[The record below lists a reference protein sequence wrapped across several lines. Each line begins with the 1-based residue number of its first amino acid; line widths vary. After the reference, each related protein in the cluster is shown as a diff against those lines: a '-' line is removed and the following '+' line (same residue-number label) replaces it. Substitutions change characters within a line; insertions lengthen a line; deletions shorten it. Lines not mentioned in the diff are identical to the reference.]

1 MWCLSFLLAAILCLA
16 EIPQEARAGP
26 LPVGECTVDAS
37 DRTLNIIAITDMD
50 KESRTS
56 PEGYTWRAL
65 TRKGQLFVKD
75 ELAKLEVTWDLSSDQ
90 NLTTHLNMKGRA
102 MEMSDLVK
110 FNGHLLSPDD
120 KTGMIFE
127 IEEKKAIP
135 WLFLNSGPGDTTSGM
150 KAEWM
155 TLKDDQLYV
164 GGHGMR
170 YRNKKGEVFSTDAMW
185 IKIVSH
191 DGVVK
196 SVDWTDVY
204 DKIAQA
210 AGATSP
216 GYLTHEAVQWSAI
229 HKRWF
234 FLPRKYSTEIYNDEL
249 DELRGTNLLITAD
262 ESMEDIQV
270 AKIGELTHPDRGY
283 SAFDFVPGTCDS
295 VILALK
301 SKEHG
306 GSTESYITALDT
318 DGKVLLEDQRLD
330 GDLKFE
336 GLYFL

>member
-16 EIPQEARAGP
+16 EILQEARASP
-26 LPVGECTVDAS
+26 LPMGECTVDAS

-127 IEEKKAIP
+127 IEDKKAIP
-135 WLFLNSGPGDTTSGM
+135 WLFLNSGPGNTTSGM

-164 GGHGMR
+164 GGHGMA
-170 YRNKKGEVFSTDAMW
+170 YRNKKGEIFSTDAMW
-185 IKIVSH
+185 IKIISH

-216 GYLTHEAVQWSAI
+216 GYLTHEAVQWSEI

-249 DELRGTNLLITAD
+249 DEIRGTNLLITAD
-262 ESMEDIQV
+262 ESMGDIQV
-270 AKIGELTHPDRGY
+270 VKIGELTHPDRGY
-283 SAFDFVPGTCDS
+283 SAFDFVPGTCDG

-301 SKEHG
+301 SMEHG

>member
-1 MWCLSFLLAAILCLA
+1 MLLSVTEFQAILGLA
-16 EIPQEARAGP
+16 EIPQEARASP
-26 LPVGECTVDAS
+26 LPMGECTVDAS

-75 ELAKLEVTWDLSSDQ
+75 ELTKLEVTWDLSSDQ

-127 IEEKKAIP
+127 IEDKKVVLTLPTIAKPIELLQRPPTQAIP
-135 WLFLNSGPGDTTSGM
+135 WLLLNSGPGNTVSGM

-164 GGHGMR
+164 GGHGMA
-170 YRNKKGEVFSTDAMW
+170 YRNKKEEIFSTDAMW
-185 IKIVSH
+185 IKIISH

-216 GYLTHEAVQWSAI
+216 GYLTHEAVQWSEI
-229 HKRWF
+229 HKR
-234 FLPRKYSTEIYNDEL
+234 
-249 DELRGTNLLITAD
+249 
-262 ESMEDIQV
+262 
-270 AKIGELTHPDRGY
+270 
-283 SAFDFVPGTCDS
+283 
-295 VILALK
+295 
-301 SKEHG
+301 
-306 GSTESYITALDT
+306 
-318 DGKVLLEDQRLD
+318 
-330 GDLKFE
+330 
-336 GLYFL
+336 